1 MARPRRR
8 GISSRIAALLG
19 AVVLVSGCACA
30 ETRRTAEGRMNIE
43 LESESPEVRLKA
55 SVAVVASRD
64 STIRE
69 LEALA
74 RKYLAADERR
84 GTVKDLMLLMGRLRA
99 SECVEFLVS
108 QLTFEVYYKETK
120 RPQTTK
126 DLYPAVQA
134 LIDIGSPAV
143 APTLLRLA
151 SEDGEVL
158 QRCGSTAG
166 PRVGTRADRGC
177 AGQGAAGA
185 SRRTGRGS
193 AIVGGL
199 RAGRAV
205 CPIRSSLPL
214 PGASGLRQSSLRR
227 RDSTRCPD
235 TSPRADE
242 DRTATSLAMPR

>member
-1 MARPRRR
+1 
-8 GISSRIAALLG
+8 
-19 AVVLVSGCACA
+19 
-30 ETRRTAEGRMNIE
+30 MNIE

-55 SVAVVASRD
+55 GAAVVAARD

-69 LEALA
+69 LEASA
-74 RKYLAADERR
+74 RKYLAAEERR

-143 APTLLRLA
+143 APTLRRLA

-158 QRCGSTAG
+158 QRCGGTVLREVLGPELARQALELERARTEDAQVKGRLERVAG
-166 PRVGTRADRGC
+166 
-177 AGQGAAGA
+177 
-185 SRRTGRGS
+185 
-193 AIVGGL
+193 L
-199 RAGRAV
+199 
-205 CPIRSSLPL
+205 L
-214 PGASGLRQSSLRR
+214 
-227 RDSTRCPD
+227 
-235 TSPRADE
+235 ADE
-242 DRTATSLAMPR
+242 R